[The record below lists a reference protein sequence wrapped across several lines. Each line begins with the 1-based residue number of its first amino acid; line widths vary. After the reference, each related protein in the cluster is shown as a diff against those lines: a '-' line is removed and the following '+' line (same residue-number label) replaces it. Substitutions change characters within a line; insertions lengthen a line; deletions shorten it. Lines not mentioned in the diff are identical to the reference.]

1 VPPTLVTVRRDYVAQ
16 ILLSSVILAAGA
28 FALPSSQSP
37 VPLAGLVLL
46 AAGGLLLEVELP
58 EGGTISMGHP
68 VVIAYAGRM
77 SVQDFIVVVGL
88 ALLIVT
94 LPELRRHG
102 RLGGGLVMLVLT
114 GAAGC
119 ALLGRLAG
127 NALVRIA
134 PTDHRISV
142 VAPVLF
148 AGFAYLGIVSLL
160 QLRLSAVGG
169 RRKGWRSAFSIYVSL
184 LCAAALLALASQK
197 ATALGAVALLPLLV
211 LRFSFRR
218 YFDARRTYLQ
228 TTQAL
233 SMIPEVAGL
242 TPLGH
247 GERTAVYA
255 AALAEWLDLSP
266 ERVDMVATVA
276 RVHHIGQIAH
286 PDLPIRP
293 YGPEAEERQ
302 LIAQA
307 SADILGETF
316 LKEMAG
322 VVAAVQAADSAALGE
337 VEAIVRVAST
347 LDDLVG
353 EGPASLSEAVLS
365 VLARHE
371 HGIERTMAIQMAE
384 LCDSRPSLAQQA
396 QQASAGVASSDMTL
410 GLVGTGR

>member
-1 VPPTLVTVRRDYVAQ
+1 
-16 ILLSSVILAAGA
+16 
-28 FALPSSQSP
+28 
-37 VPLAGLVLL
+37 
-46 AAGGLLLEVELP
+46 
-58 EGGTISMGHP
+58 MGHAI
-68 VVIAYAGRM
+68 VIAYAGLM
-77 SVQDFIVVVGL
+77 SVQDFVVVVGL
-88 ALLIVT
+88 ALLMVA

-102 RLGGGLVMLVLT
+102 RLGGGLVLLVLSS
-114 GAAGC
+114 AAGL

-127 NALVRIA
+127 IALVSLGR
-134 PTDHRISV
+134 TDQQTAV
-142 VAPVLF
+142 VARVLL
-148 AGFAYLGIVSLL
+148 AGFAYLGAVSLL
-160 QLRLSAVGG
+160 QLTLPTVG
-169 RRKGWRSAFSIYVSL
+169 RRRRGWRSAFSIYLSL
-184 LCAAALLALASQK
+184 LCAGALLALASQK
-197 ATALGAVALLPLLV
+197 STALGAVAVLPLV
-211 LRFSFRR
+211 VMRFSFRR

-242 TPLGH
+242 IPLGH

-255 AALAEWLDLSP
+255 TALAEWLDLSP
-266 ERVDMVATVA
+266 ERVEMVATVA

-293 YGPEAEERQ
+293 YGPEIEERE

-316 LKEMAG
+316 LKDMAG
-322 VVAAVQAADSAALGE
+322 VVAAVQSADSETLGE

-353 EGPASLSEAVLS
+353 DGPASLSEAVLS

-371 HGIERTMAIQMAE
+371 HGIERTMAIQLAE
-384 LCDSRPSLAQQA
+384 LCDSRPSLAEQA
-396 QQASAGVASSDMTL
+396 RQARLGVASPDSTL